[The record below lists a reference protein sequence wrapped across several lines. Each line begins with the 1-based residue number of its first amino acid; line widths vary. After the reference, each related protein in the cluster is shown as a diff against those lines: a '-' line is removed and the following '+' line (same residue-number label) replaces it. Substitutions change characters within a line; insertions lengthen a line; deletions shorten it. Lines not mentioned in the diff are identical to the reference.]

1 MEPYTFAK
9 VSVPATEAHITHYSS
24 IRLLGLKSDPHAF
37 GSTFE
42 REAQFTRQQWRE
54 RLETPGSVT
63 LGVSGPQSPDSDNL
77 PWIGTVGILTPT
89 MLEAV
94 GYTPPGVLVAD
105 GAAAYIVV
113 GMWVHPEHRRK
124 GLGRRLVEM
133 GFKVVRDDSDKMG
146 KPKKI
151 LLQVHRTNEGAKLL
165 YSNLGFV
172 EEPEDNDSSDEIW
185 MSKKI

>member
-1 MEPYTFAK
+1 MESERTYTFAK

-24 IRLLGLKSDPHAF
+24 IRLSGLKIDPQAF

-42 REAQFTRQQWRE
+42 REAQFTRQQWKE
-54 RLETPGSVT
+54 RLETPGRST
-63 LGVSGPQSPDSDNL
+63 FGVSPQSFDDSL
-77 PWIGTVGILTPT
+77 SWVGTAGILNPT

-94 GYTPPGVLVAD
+94 GYTTPGDLVAGD
-105 GAAAYIVV
+105 TAAYMVV

-124 GLGRRLVEM
+124 GLGRRLIEM
-133 GFKVVRDDSDKMG
+133 GFKVVQDDEIG

-151 LLQVHRTNEGAKLL
+151 LLKVHRTNEGAKLF

-172 EEPEDNDSSDEIW
+172 EGPVNNDSDGIW